1 MKQNATLNAYQK
13 PVFLKNE
20 PKNLKLKFSVAQN
33 IRTIRQLNKLSQK
46 EFGEKLGFS
55 ARTISDWECSNTEPD
70 ITTLKSIKQIF
81 NVSYEDILD

>member
-1 MKQNATLNAYQK
+1 M
-13 PVFLKNE
+13 
-20 PKNLKLKFSVAQN
+20 KFSVAQN